1 MQLEMEKANPK
12 ILELQ
17 DEGKILKED
26 VDTQFNIRKQAMN
39 NHIGSMINLLY
50 SNTNASKT
58 STNQAQEAT
67 P

>member
-26 VDTQFNIRKQAMN
+26 VDTQFNIHKQAM
-39 NHIGSMINLLY
+39 IRINLLD
-50 SNTNASKT
+50 SNTDASKT
-58 STNQAQEAT
+58 STNQAQEAN